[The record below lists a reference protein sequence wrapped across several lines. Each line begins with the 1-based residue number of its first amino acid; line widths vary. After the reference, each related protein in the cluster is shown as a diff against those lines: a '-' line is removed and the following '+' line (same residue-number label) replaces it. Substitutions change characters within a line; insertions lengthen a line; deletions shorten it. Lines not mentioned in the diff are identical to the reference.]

1 MAAFDGADPSFVTG
15 IRDETNVPTQ
25 ALQLLN
31 DDFVVGRADALA
43 RQILQDPRSD
53 AQNVRE
59 VFRRTL
65 GRDPTAA
72 EQRSSTS
79 FMQDV
84 SRLHTKDD
92 AFESLESPDQ
102 QSLSRL
108 RRLAPNAGQEL
119 LERSMREAGIA
130 PEQADR
136 VRQLL
141 EAEELPR
148 AVERQLNR
156 LRRQGIERND
166 PRFPTD
172 CVVFLTHVID
182 WPTCH
187 PMFQAVN
194 TRGRPGPSMPVRRR
208 GAAWPKRCSLLLIS
222 CTDPKETRHGTV
234 LQSNPIRPVHPA

>member
-1 MAAFDGADPSFVTG
+1 MGADPSFVTG

-43 RQILQDPRSD
+43 RQILQTPRSD

-65 GRDPTAA
+65 GLDPTAA

-84 SRLHTKDD
+84 FRLHTKDD
-92 AFESLESPDQ
+92 AESLESPDQ

-108 RRLAPNAGQEL
+108 RRLAPMRAKNSWNAQCVK
-119 LERSMREAGIA
+119 RGIP

-136 VRQLL
+136 VR
-141 EAEELPR
+141 
-148 AVERQLNR
+148 
-156 LRRQGIERND
+156 
-166 PRFPTD
+166 
-172 CVVFLTHVID
+172 
-182 WPTCH
+182 
-187 PMFQAVN
+187 
-194 TRGRPGPSMPVRRR
+194 
-208 GAAWPKRCSLLLIS
+208 SLLR
-222 CTDPKETRHGTV
+222 PK
-234 LQSNPIRPVHPA
+234 